1 MTDQEVAKVSIK
13 LPPLWKDNVE
23 IWFTNL
29 ESQFAIAGIT
39 ASRTKFHYIVASLDS
54 EISSMI
60 SDVLK
65 KPPAD
70 DPYTVLK
77 TRLISQFSESESVRI
92 RTLLSDLSLGDQRPS
107 QLLHK
112 MTLLAADKISD
123 DVLRLLWLQR
133 LPLSTQQILTSSSED
148 LPGLTKIADKILEVT
163 GTLPAVDSVSTDSND
178 RISKLEAR
186 IEELTQT
193 IRGFSFPSNNSRR
206 HANRSKSPSTSN
218 RRKLSSLQIS
228 ATLSAGD
235 TNGRLFVRD
244 LNSGFKFLIDSGA
257 TVSVFPIAEK
267 DRGNLD
273 RKTVLFAANG
283 SSIYTYGKRA
293 LSLNLGFPKKFLWT
307 FIIADVSKPILGAD
321 FLSHFGLVIDV
332 KNCRLIDLARRVS
345 VRGFRTSQPSTGI
358 TSVYGGNQYHSLLL
372 KFPNLVNSLKQVK
385 DPCHN
390 TTHCI
395 MTRGPPVFSRAR
407 RLSPEKLAVVKKEF
421 KGMVEKG
428 ICRPSNSSWSSPIHL
443 VPKGHNEWRICG
455 DYRRLNTV
463 TEPDRY
469 PLPHIQDF
477 SSELH
482 GKVIFSKID
491 LQRAYHQ
498 IPVEQSDVPKTAVIT
513 PIGLFEY
520 LYMPFGL
527 RNAGQTF
534 QRFIDET
541 LRGVPCFAY
550 LDDILVASSDEQSHL
565 SDLQKVFERLNE
577 RGLVLNTNK
586 CVSGVRELL
595 FLGCLISSEGI
606 KPDPNKVLAL
616 ANYPKPTTPRAL
628 RRFLAMVN
636 FYRRFIPH
644 AASQQA
650 ELYDLVKNRKKND
663 SKPLQ
668 WNEVSNKAFETC
680 KDSISKAALLAH
692 PHPDGKLALFVD
704 ASDVG
709 IGAVLQQQV
718 GSDIKPL
725 SFFSHKLTPTEARY
739 STYDRELLAV
749 YSAIKHFA
757 YTLEGREFTVYT
769 DHKPLTFALHQKH
782 DKISPRQQRHLDFI
796 SQFTTDIRFISGSD
810 NFVADAFSRISEIQI
825 PNEINYAAM
834 AEAQRTDKE
843 LEDLTKNSSLSFKT
857 IEFPGSNLPLYCDV
871 STGQVR
877 PYVPETFRPV
887 VFHTIHDLAHSG
899 CRATIDAIDRHTK
912 SPIGKYPLPSGRFRH
927 VNLDIVGPLPI
938 CCGFTYLLTCVDRFT
953 RWPEAFPLQN
963 QSASTVAE
971 VFFSGWISRFGVP
984 EAITTDQ
991 GRNFESD
998 LFHALAKFLGIRKQ
1012 RTTAYHPAANGIVE
1026 RFHRQLKAALKCS
1039 LESTEKWI
1047 QKLPTILL
1055 GIRTALK
1062 EDIGSSAAELVY
1074 GTNLRL
1080 PGEFFSSISGP
1091 KIHQEF
1097 LTTLREHFKEVR
1109 PKETSDHSG
1118 RLFFVHK
1125 NLSDASHVFVRQ
1137 DMVKRTLQQPYD
1149 GPFKVLARK
1158 PKFFQLQIGLHKKW
1172 ISIDRLKPAHI
1183 LSDPT
1188 TESRP
1193 SRSSPVSS
1201 TTTRSGRRVR
1211 FRLPISSCR
1220 LEGESCGGRERAS
1233 TSTRIEV

>member
-1 MTDQEVAKVSIK
+1 
-13 LPPLWKDNVE
+13 
-23 IWFTNL
+23 
-29 ESQFAIAGIT
+29 
-39 ASRTKFHYIVASLDS
+39 
-54 EISSMI
+54 
-60 SDVLK
+60 
-65 KPPAD
+65 
-70 DPYTVLK
+70 
-77 TRLISQFSESESVRI
+77 
-92 RTLLSDLSLGDQRPS
+92 
-107 QLLHK
+107 
-112 MTLLAADKISD
+112 
-123 DVLRLLWLQR
+123 
-133 LPLSTQQILTSSSED
+133 
-148 LPGLTKIADKILEVT
+148 
-163 GTLPAVDSVSTDSND
+163 
-178 RISKLEAR
+178 
-186 IEELTQT
+186 
-193 IRGFSFPSNNSRR
+193 
-206 HANRSKSPSTSN
+206 
-218 RRKLSSLQIS
+218 
-228 ATLSAGD
+228 
-235 TNGRLFVRD
+235 
-244 LNSGFKFLIDSGA
+244 
-257 TVSVFPIAEK
+257 
-267 DRGNLD
+267 
-273 RKTVLFAANG
+273 
-283 SSIYTYGKRA
+283 
-293 LSLNLGFPKKFLWT
+293 
-307 FIIADVSKPILGAD
+307 IIADVSKPILGAD

-358 TSVYGGNQYHSLLL
+358 TSVYGGNKYHSLLL
-372 KFPNLVNSLKQVK
+372 KFPNLVHSLKQVK

-395 MTRGPPVFSRAR
+395 MIRGPPVFSRAR

-421 KGMVEKG
+421 KGMVANG

-443 VPKGHNEWRICG
+443 VQKGHNEWRICG

-469 PLPHIQDF
+469 PLPHIQEF

-498 IPVEQSDVPKTAVIT
+498 IPVEKSDIPKTAVIT

-541 LRGVPCFAY
+541 LRGIPCFAY
-550 LDDILVASSDEQSHL
+550 LDDILVASADEQSHL

-577 RGLVLNTNK
+577 R
-586 CVSGVRELL
+586 
-595 FLGCLISSEGI
+595 
-606 KPDPNKVLAL
+606 
-616 ANYPKPTTPRAL
+616 
-628 RRFLAMVN
+628 
-636 FYRRFIPH
+636 
-644 AASQQA
+644 
-650 ELYDLVKNRKKND
+650 
-663 SKPLQ
+663 
-668 WNEVSNKAFETC
+668 
-680 KDSISKAALLAH
+680 ALLAH

-725 SFFSHKLTPTEARY
+725 LFFSHRLTPTEARY

-749 YSAIKHFA
+749 YSAIKRFA

-769 DHKPLTFALHQKH
+769 DHKPLTFALHQTQ
-782 DKISPRQQRHLDFI
+782 DKISPCQQRHLDFI
-796 SQFTTDIRFISGSD
+796 CQFTTDIRFISGSD

-825 PNEINYAAM
+825 PSEINYAAM

-843 LEDLTKNSSLSFKT
+843 LEDLKKNSRLSFKT

-877 PYVPETFRPV
+877 PYVPETFRSV

-899 CRATIDAIDRHTK
+899 CRATIDAVRRRYIWKSLRKDCTNWCKTCLSCQKSKIDRHTK

-927 VNLDIVGPLPI
+927 VNLDIVGPLRI

-1012 RTTAYHPAANGIVE
+1012 RTTAYHLAANGIVE

-1097 LTTLREHFKEVR
+1097 LTALREHFREVR

-1125 NLSDASHVFVRQ
+1125 NLSDASHVFVRK

-1172 ISIDRLKPAHI
+1172 ISIDRLKPAYI

-1201 TTTRSGRRVR
+1201 TTTRSGRHVR

-1233 TSTRIEV
+1233 TSTRIEVK